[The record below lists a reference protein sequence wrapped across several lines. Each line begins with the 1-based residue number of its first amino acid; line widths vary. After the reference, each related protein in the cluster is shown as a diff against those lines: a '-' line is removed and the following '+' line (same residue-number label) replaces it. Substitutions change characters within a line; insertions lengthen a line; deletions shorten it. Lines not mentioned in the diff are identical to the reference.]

1 MLCVHIIPVQLQLK
15 CKLFI
20 ICRQNSYLNTFSH
33 LKHTMIH
40 AFFGVFCIIQTL
52 INSDQVR
59 SGLVRLYCSLIFLSL
74 HPQIYTTY
82 FCYFFFI
89 ILCYSFLIDIYIRN
103 KLNLF
108 CYLFQISMY
117 PELNEYIS
125 EVLKSVKT
133 IILAN
138 QMERL
143 SLLIMDSTL
152 KAVEKLSFNKIY
164 INSFKNKR
172 YLINLFVI
180 NSVIY
185 IVAWIA
191 KWL

>member
-1 MLCVHIIPVQLQLK
+1 
-15 CKLFI
+15 
-20 ICRQNSYLNTFSH
+20 
-33 LKHTMIH
+33 
-40 AFFGVFCIIQTL
+40 
-52 INSDQVR
+52 
-59 SGLVRLYCSLIFLSL
+59 
-74 HPQIYTTY
+74 
-82 FCYFFFI
+82 
-89 ILCYSFLIDIYIRN
+89 
-103 KLNLF
+103 
-108 CYLFQISMY
+108 MY

-143 SLLIMDSTL
+143 SLLIMDSRL

-172 YLINLFVI
+172 YLINLFII

-185 IVAWIA
+185 IVA
-191 KWL
+191 

>member
-1 MLCVHIIPVQLQLK
+1 ML
-15 CKLFI
+15 
-20 ICRQNSYLNTFSH
+20 
-33 LKHTMIH
+33 
-40 AFFGVFCIIQTL
+40 
-52 INSDQVR
+52 
-59 SGLVRLYCSLIFLSL
+59 FL
-74 HPQIYTTY
+74 PYRK
-82 FCYFFFI
+82 
-89 ILCYSFLIDIYIRN
+89 IYIRN

-143 SLLIMDSTL
+143 SLLIMDSRL

-172 YLINLFVI
+172 YLINLFII

-191 KWL
+191 KWLYQGYNETMYVRRIIKNYVIHTYYIKE